1 MKTKKALFYFTIIS
15 LFSCCGLN
23 KQLNEMSNFAK
34 CEFRIK
40 DVENTKIAKVNVQ
53 NKKSFSDLSIL
64 DAGMLTASLA
74 KGTLPLDM
82 TLNIDVKNPNS
93 SEAAMN
99 KMEWI
104 LLIDNIEMVRGAL
117 NQRVTIA
124 PNGGIATLPLQIS
137 ADLKSVLQKSTNE
150 ILNFGFGLA
159 GMDNK
164 PTRITLKIK
173 PTIMIGN
180 MPITYPGYISVS
192 KDFTS
197 K

>member
-1 MKTKKALFYFTIIS
+1 
-15 LFSCCGLN
+15 
-23 KQLNEMSNFAK
+23 
-34 CEFRIK
+34 
-40 DVENTKIAKVNVQ
+40 
-53 NKKSFSDLSIL
+53 
-64 DAGMLTASLA
+64 
-74 KGTLPLDM
+74 
-82 TLNIDVKNPNS
+82 
-93 SEAAMN
+93 MN

-124 PNGGIATLPLQIS
+124 PNGGIATLPLQITT
-137 ADLKSVLQKSTNE
+137 DLKSVLQKSTNE

-159 GMDNK
+159 GADNK
-164 PTRITLKIK
+164 PARITLKIK